1 MARLEDVSADELRGY
16 LEEVSGRRATL
27 RLVVG
32 INYKEGVPQTTLAD
46 WYGVSRTTIHN
57 WLARLERL
65 DEEPLEA
72 VVYDADRPGRPPKLS
87 ADRREQLRS
96 LLKEPPDAVGFDDA
110 SHWTPQLVHRLIEQ
124 EFGVTYSRRHVREL
138 LSDLDDP

>member
-1 MARLEDVSADELRGY
+1 MARLEDVSADELRRY
-16 LEEVSGRRATL
+16 LEEVAGRRATL

-32 INYKEGVPQTTLAD
+32 INHKEGVPQTTLAD

-87 ADRREQLRS
+87 TDRRAQLAS
-96 LLKEPPDAVGFDDA
+96 LLEESPAAAGFEDA
-110 SHWTPQLVHRLIEQ
+110 SHWTPRLVQRLIRG

-138 LSDLDDP
+138 LSEVDEV